1 MGTVP
6 IKKVAKKQSEGWVYV
21 VQWENDPYAVKIG
34 FTTDLKARFSTFLT
48 ACRHRLVVLKAFK
61 ADMEEEQLLHERF
74 DGCRDSGEWF
84 MLTPGLQRFIQQE
97 MLCHTK
103 EAQTANGAWMK
114 DRVKWYPMA
123 ATKRELLEAAQETYK
138 IPAFIANARTYVIW
152 ALNDIDSGGFFATS
166 NGIINHPS
174 NKGLYEAKTIYN
186 CLTTIVEEGLAIKNA
201 AKCYRLT
208 ELGEKVLLDAEEEY
222 ENSRPKRKSAF
233 STRLGRGMA

>member
-6 IKKVAKKQSEGWVYV
+6 IKKAAKRQNEGWVYV
-21 VQWENDPYAVKIG
+21 VHWENDPHAVKIC
-34 FTTDLKARFSTFLT
+34 FTTDLTARFSTFLT
-48 ACRHRLVVLKAFK
+48 ACRHRLVVLRTFK
-61 ADMEEEQLLHERF
+61 ADIEEEQLLHERF

-84 MLTPGLQRFIQQE
+84 LLTPGLQRFIQQE
-97 MLCHTK
+97 MACNTK
-103 EAQTANGAWMK
+103 EAQTVTGGWMK
-114 DRVKWYPMA
+114 DRVTWHPMA
-123 ATKRELLEAAQETYK
+123 ATKWELLEAAQETFK
-138 IPAFIANARTYVIW
+138 IPAFIVNARTYVIW

-186 CLTTIVEEGLAIKNA
+186 CLTAIVEEGLATKSTG
-201 AKCYRLT
+201 KCYRLT

-222 ENSRPKRKSAF
+222 ENNRPKRKSAF

>member
-1 MGTVP
+1 MQRQWGMVHAHAGPATLHP
-6 IKKVAKKQSEGWVYV
+6 ARNALPYEGSANCQWRMDEGSREV
-21 VQWENDPYAVKIG
+21 V
-34 FTTDLKARFSTFLT
+34 S
-48 ACRHRLVVLKAFK
+48 
-61 ADMEEEQLLHERF
+61 
-74 DGCRDSGEWF
+74 
-84 MLTPGLQRFIQQE
+84 
-97 MLCHTK
+97 
-103 EAQTANGAWMK
+103 NGS
-114 DRVKWYPMA
+114 DE
-123 ATKRELLEAAQETYK
+123 RELLEAAQETYK

-186 CLTTIVEEGLAIKNA
+186 CLATIIEEGLAIKNV

>member
-6 IKKVAKKQSEGWVYV
+6 VKKVAKKQNEGWVYV

-34 FTTDLKARFSTFLT
+34 FTTDLKKRFSTFLT
-48 ACRHRLVVLKAFK
+48 ACRHRLVVLKVFGAN
-61 ADMEEEQLLHERF
+61 MEDEKLLHERF
-74 DGCRDSGEWF
+74 DGCRDKGEWF
-84 MLTPGLQRFIQQE
+84 LLTPGLQRFIQQD
-97 MLCHTK
+97 MPCQTK
-103 EAQTANGAWMK
+103 EAQTSISGGM
-114 DRVKWYPMA
+114 DDCVKWHPMA
-123 ATKRELLEAAQETYK
+123 ATKRELLEAAQKTYK

-152 ALNDIDSGGFFATS
+152 ALNDIDSGGFFSTS

-186 CLTTIVEEGLAIKNA
+186 CLASIVEEGLAIKNT

-208 ELGEKVLLDAEEEY
+208 ALGEKVLLDAEDDY